1 MDDEG
6 VPRTLL
12 TSPRRRLKSRLRPP
26 NVTCV
31 VWCGRI
37 GGCASLHRLAFWLSP
52 RSKCSL
58 MFFEVMAKIVERL
71 PQPPE
76 DEAIEESQLSQRLEE
91 ERANLKYVGE
101 AYVKMGRGQDVNAVM
116 ASLEAPRS
124 PFFSQH

>member
-1 MDDEG
+1 
-6 VPRTLL
+6 
-12 TSPRRRLKSRLRPP
+12 
-26 NVTCV
+26 
-31 VWCGRI
+31 
-37 GGCASLHRLAFWLSP
+37 
-52 RSKCSL
+52 